1 MKILKKINI
10 LKIDK
15 PTKIRTEKKSHSPI
29 NKPFLNLVKELTD
42 MWSVPNDS
50 SDRYHNSMT
59 GRINSHRKGN
69 YVIDFASVSPQS
81 KKATLVALKHLERI
95 TIDVCTVTPKSK
107 NRYVQAKQS
116 FMIKPSLENSP
127 IEKLFSKTPV
137 HLKALSTLVKE
148 RAEITFF
155 NDIVSVSVNLIK
167 LEPQLE
173 SEIMRY
179 LLKLIPRSLY
189 SYYLSQK
196 GQYDDMKSL
205 SPAQKLRAVCQNYL
219 EMSLQSPPVIHRSSS
234 INQDVVEKLEQ
245 LIDETKQAKRMTF
258 KTAEEIKQVV
268 LEASG
273 VEEDIDVSEEH
284 ETFVSTVIEL
294 YDSMFHLVRMFKTN
308 GNEELFIATS
318 KELERMEFV
327 LREIDLEALKVIG
340 EKIDP
345 SYMQGVAVVSSA
357 EANGMSQYVV
367 YDEIRKGFRD
377 LKTNRVIREAQV
389 ITVLN

>member
-1 MKILKKINI
+1 MKIIKKINI

-15 PTKIRTEKKSHSPI
+15 PTKIRTEKKSRNPI
-29 NKPFLNLVKELTD
+29 NKPFLNLVKELTE

-50 SDRYHNSMT
+50 SDRYYNSMY
-59 GRINSHRKGN
+59 GRINSHLRGN
-69 YVIDFASVSPQS
+69 YIIDFASVSPQS
-81 KKATLVALKHLERI
+81 KKATLVTLKHLERI
-95 TIDVCTVTPKSK
+95 TIDVCTVTSESK
-107 NRYVQAKQS
+107 NRYLQAKQA
-116 FMIKPSLENSP
+116 FMNKPSLENNP
-127 IEKLFSKTPV
+127 IEKLFSKTSV
-137 HLKALSTLVKE
+137 HLNALSTLVKE

-155 NDIVSVSVNLIK
+155 NDIVSVSVNLVK

-189 SYYLSQK
+189 LYYLSQK

-284 ETFVSTVIEL
+284 ETFVNTVIEL

-308 GNEELFIATS
+308 GDQGLFEVTS
-318 KELERMEFV
+318 KELINMEKHLRNASIEV
-327 LREIDLEALKVIG
+327 LEVKGKEIDSTCMIG
-340 EKIDP
+340 VGVVP
-345 SYMQGVAVVSSA
+345 SSH
-357 EANGMSQYVV
+357 ANGLEQYFV
-367 YDEIRKGFRD
+367 YDEVRRGFKD
-377 LKTNRVIREAQV
+377 LKTNRIIREAQV

>member
-1 MKILKKINI
+1 MTIIKGRNI
-10 LKIDK
+10 LRVNK
-15 PTKIRTEKKSHSPI
+15 PTKIRTGKKSSNPI

-50 SDRYHNSMT
+50 SDRYYNSMY
-59 GRINSHRKGN
+59 GRINSHLRGN
-69 YVIDFASVSPQS
+69 YIIDFASVSPQS
-81 KKATLVALKHLERI
+81 KKATLVTLKHLERI
-95 TIDVCTVTPKSK
+95 TIDVCTVTPESK
-107 NRYVQAKQS
+107 NRYVQAKQA

-127 IEKLFSKTPV
+127 AEKKIFNTPV
-137 HLKALSTLVKE
+137 HLKTLPTLVKE

-179 LLKLIPRSLY
+179 LLKLIPGSLY

-205 SPAQKLRAVCQNYL
+205 SPAQKLRSLCQNYL
-219 EMSLQSPPVIHRSSS
+219 ELSLQSPPVIHRSSY

-273 VEEDIDVSEEH
+273 VEEDIDVSDER
-284 ETFVSTVIEL
+284 ETFVSTTIEL

-308 GNEELFIATS
+308 GNGELFAATS
-318 KELERMEFV
+318 KELKRMEFM
-327 LREIDLEALKVIG
+327 LREIDLEALHAIG
-340 EKIDP
+340 KKIDP
-345 SYMQGVAVVSSA
+345 TFMQGVAVVPSA
-357 EANGMSQYVV
+357 EADGLDQYVV
-367 YDEIRKGFRD
+367 YDEIRKGFKD
-377 LKTNRVIREAQV
+377 LKSNRVIREAQV

>member
-1 MKILKKINI
+1 MKIIKKINI

-15 PTKIRTEKKSHSPI
+15 PTKIRTEKKSRNPI
-29 NKPFLNLVKELTD
+29 NKPFLNLVKELTE

-50 SDRYHNSMT
+50 SDRYYNSMY
-59 GRINSHRKGN
+59 GRINSHLRGN
-69 YVIDFASVSPQS
+69 YIIDFASVSPLS
-81 KKATLVALKHLERI
+81 KKATLVTLKHLERI

-107 NRYVQAKQS
+107 KRYVQAKQA
-116 FMIKPSLENSP
+116 FMIKLENSP
-127 IEKLFSKTPV
+127 ADKKKINTPV
-137 HLKALSTLVKE
+137 HLKALPTLVKE

-189 SYYLSQK
+189 LYYLSQK

-308 GNEELFIATS
+308 GNEDLFLATS

-345 SYMQGVAVVSSA
+345 SYMQGVAVVPSA
-357 EANGMSQYVV
+357 EANGLSQYVV
-367 YDEIRKGFRD
+367 YDEIRKGFKD